1 MCGLARCGKSTWI
14 KKNKKGAIVVC
25 PDKIR
30 SEILGHQFYKP
41 AEEFVWALAKAM
53 ARLLL
58 EQGKSVIIDATNVTY
73 ASRQCWIK
81 MAQEYGVKTK
91 IVWLKTSIK
100 VCQNRNEKSKEG
112 QKVPSEV
119 INRMASMFEDPVLN
133 KEDNIEV
140 IEIPKRKNGYRA
152 TLSNYYEKEI
162 MSGLDLP

>member
-1 MCGLARCGKSTWI
+1 
-14 KKNKKGAIVVC
+14 
-25 PDKIR
+25 
-30 SEILGHQFYKP
+30 
-41 AEEFVWALAKAM
+41 
-53 ARLLL
+53 
-58 EQGKSVIIDATNVTY
+58 
-73 ASRQCWIK
+73 

-119 INRMASMFEDPVLN
+119 INRMASMVEDPVPN

-152 TLSNYYEKEI
+152 PFSNYYEKEI